1 MAFYRKLGSGWEYR
15 ITYRDSQ
22 GKKREKSKR
31 GFKTKTLAKVAAQQ
45 AEIDLNTL
53 TADLLDITVL
63 DYNRRWADIYKRP
76 HITAKT
82 WQTYTKNFKH
92 IEHYFGTRKLKSITH
107 TFYQQVL
114 NDFGAK
120 VAQQTLDKFHYQIK
134 GACKMAI
141 RDGIIRDNFA
151 DGAIVRSQKP
161 AKEES
166 EKFMEESEYLAF
178 IKVAKS
184 KVKYPSYLTT
194 YTIAVTGLRFAE
206 VQGLTWKDI
215 DFENGYIDINK
226 TFDYSISQ
234 NFGPT
239 KNEQSI
245 RKVPIDKNSLEIL
258 RNFKS
263 DYYQDNKLGR
273 VCFGASNNATNKVIK
288 RVTGRNLTNHSLRH
302 TYASYLIAQ
311 GVDLISVSKLLGHE
325 NLNIT
330 LKVYAHQIESLK
342 EKNDHQVK
350 NIFQNLKFDG

>member
-1 MAFYRKLGSGWEYR
+1 MGLGSSR
-15 ITYRDSQ
+15 VS
-22 GKKREKSKR
+22 
-31 GFKTKTLAKVAAQQ
+31 
-45 AEIDLNTL
+45 
-53 TADLLDITVL
+53 
-63 DYNRRWADIYKRP
+63 
-76 HITAKT
+76 
-82 WQTYTKNFKH
+82 
-92 IEHYFGTRKLKSITH
+92 H

-114 NDFGAK
+114 NDFGTK

-166 EKFMEESEYLAF
+166 EKFMEESEYLTF

-194 YTIAVTGLRFAE
+194 YIIAVTGLRFAE

-215 DFENGYIDINK
+215 DFDNGYIDINK

-245 RKVPIDKNSLEIL
+245 RKVPIDKNSLELL

>member
-1 MAFYRKLGSGWEYR
+1 
-15 ITYRDSQ
+15 
-22 GKKREKSKR
+22 
-31 GFKTKTLAKVAAQQ
+31 
-45 AEIDLNTL
+45 
-53 TADLLDITVL
+53 
-63 DYNRRWADIYKRP
+63 
-76 HITAKT
+76 
-82 WQTYTKNFKH
+82 
-92 IEHYFGTRKLKSITH
+92 
-107 TFYQQVL
+107 
-114 NDFGAK
+114 
-120 VAQQTLDKFHYQIK
+120 
-134 GACKMAI
+134 MAI

-161 AKEES
+161 VKEES
-166 EKFMEESEYLAF
+166 EKFMEESEYLTF

-194 YTIAVTGLRFAE
+194 YIIAVTGLRFAE

-215 DFENGYIDINK
+215 DFDNGYIDINK

-245 RKVPIDKNSLEIL
+245 RKVPIDKNSLELL

-263 DYYQDNKLGR
+263 NYYQDNKLDR
-273 VCFGASNNATNKVIK
+273 ICFGASNNATNKVIK

>member
-1 MAFYRKLGSGWEYR
+1 
-15 ITYRDSQ
+15 
-22 GKKREKSKR
+22 
-31 GFKTKTLAKVAAQQ
+31 
-45 AEIDLNTL
+45 
-53 TADLLDITVL
+53 TVL

-194 YTIAVTGLRFAE
+194 YIIAVTGLRFA
-206 VQGLTWKDI
+206 
-215 DFENGYIDINK
+215 
-226 TFDYSISQ
+226 
-234 NFGPT
+234 
-239 KNEQSI
+239 
-245 RKVPIDKNSLEIL
+245 
-258 RNFKS
+258 
-263 DYYQDNKLGR
+263 
-273 VCFGASNNATNKVIK
+273 
-288 RVTGRNLTNHSLRH
+288 
-302 TYASYLIAQ
+302 
-311 GVDLISVSKLLGHE
+311 
-325 NLNIT
+325 
-330 LKVYAHQIESLK
+330 
-342 EKNDHQVK
+342 
-350 NIFQNLKFDG
+350 